1 MLCNCKKCTLFKV
14 RIAGLVPLLRYG
26 PSAERPGNEN
36 IRCGMD
42 DTNVLVEI
50 KLLNMLYF
58 VVWEYYK

>member
-1 MLCNCKKCTLFKV
+1 MLYNCKKCTLFKV

-36 IRCGMD
+36 IECGMD

-50 KLLNMLYF
+50 KLKYVIFCGVGIL
-58 VVWEYYK
+58 